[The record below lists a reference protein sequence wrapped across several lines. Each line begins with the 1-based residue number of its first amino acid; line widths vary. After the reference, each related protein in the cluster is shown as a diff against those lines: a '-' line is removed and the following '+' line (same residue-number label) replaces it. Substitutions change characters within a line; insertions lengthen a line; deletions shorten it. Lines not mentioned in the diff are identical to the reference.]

1 MASKKGLAAREA
13 DGAGVFG
20 RGCGP
25 GIASSWEAGAAVV
38 EKSEKAAFG
47 RWVVLRAPDEDA
59 GSGSS
64 SSGVG
69 SSVLARWR
77 ASFQTA

>member
-1 MASKKGLAAREA
+1 MVSKKGLAARDA

-20 RGCGP
+20 GGCERGTGPSCG
-25 GIASSWEAGAAVV
+25 WGAAVV
-38 EKSEKAAFG
+38 EKRENAAFG
-47 RWVVLRAPDEDA
+47 RWVVLRVPDEDA

-69 SSVLARWR
+69 SSVVARWR
-77 ASFQTA
+77 ASLQTA